1 MILGDKPL
9 ISEVGLSHPPSEVGS
24 VSPSSCHDRGGGG
37 QSHQVMTGIGESG
50 LMLGLGSQS
59 P

>member
-37 QSHQVMTGIGESG
+37 SEPPSDDRDW
-50 LMLGLGSQS
+50 
-59 P
+59 